1 MLKHEPFFQKVIFS
15 GGTQKSF
22 WFQHVCRA
30 ETTLISFHIGDF
42 LRGSEVAVEKITLR
56 I

>member
-1 MLKHEPFFQKVIFS
+1 MNLFSKSDFFRGNPEEFVVSTFL
-15 GGTQKSF
+15 
-22 WFQHVCRA
+22 RA